1 MKSNLS
7 HFAIKKSKFY
17 IKDLKTGFGK
27 LQKKSLIPKPDMSV
41 YCIPSCIVNKNITAI
56 LILDF
61 GQKNLSFFY
70 CTEYTDHPVDKKNDL
85 QNRFATDFK
94 IIYRLCPGMSQ
105 LLHKIRLN
113 HKTGF
118 FATGYFT

>member
-17 IKDLKTGFGK
+17 IKDLKTGFGE

-70 CTEYTDHPVDKKNDL
+70 CTE
-85 QNRFATDFK
+85 
-94 IIYRLCPGMSQ
+94 
-105 LLHKIRLN
+105 
-113 HKTGF
+113 
-118 FATGYFT
+118 